1 MRIGI
6 TGAFG
11 QFGWHLRC
19 YLFAQKEI
27 EVACAG
33 RDEFTDPQKLTKFV
47 SGVDAIIHLAGVN
60 RAEEAEVERAN
71 PALAEQLVSA
81 LKLASVTPHLL
92 FSSTTHINNDN
103 TYGQSKRKAGEVLAR
118 WANHADAKVSKFV
131 FPHLFGEYGR
141 PNYNSAVSTFCWQV
155 ANGEEPG
162 VTGNGR
168 VELLHF
174 NDASKLLFEAI
185 ENGRNGDER
194 PKGTDISVREVAD
207 RIKSLADSY
216 QNQIIPDLRDPLD
229 LRLFNIYRGY
239 LFPQHYPVSLKTNTD
254 DRGSLTESVKSHN
267 GGQTFFSTTKP
278 GITRG
283 NHFHYHKVERFLV
296 VKGKAQISLRKML
309 TDERHEFVVSGDQL
323 EYVDMPTHYTHNI
336 TNIGD
341 EELVTLFWSH
351 ELFDPE
357 NPDTIFEIV

>member
-6 TGAFG
+6 TGAYG

-19 YLFAQKEI
+19 FLFVHKDI
-27 EVACAG
+27 EVVCAG
-33 RDEFTDPQKLTKFV
+33 RDEFADPQKLVGFV
-47 SGVDAIIHLAGVN
+47 GNVDAIIHLAGVN
-60 RAEEAEVERAN
+60 RAEEVEVERAN

-81 LKLASVTPHLL
+81 LKTAGAAPHVLY
-92 FSSTTHINNDN
+92 SSTTHINNDN
-103 TYGQSKRKAGEVLAR
+103 TYGHSKRKAGEILAR
-118 WANHADAKVSKFV
+118 WANNADAKFSNFV
-131 FPHLFGEYGR
+131 FPHLFGEYGK

-155 ANGEEPG
+155 ANGEEPS
-162 VTGNGR
+162 VTGAGR

-174 NDASKLLFEAI
+174 NDASSLLLEAI
-185 ENGRNGDER
+185 KNGNTGDEN
-194 PKGTDISVREVAD
+194 PQGTDTSIREVAD
-207 RIKSLADSY
+207 RIKALAASY
-216 QNQIIPDLRDPLD
+216 QNQIIPDVRDPLD

-239 LFPQHYPVSLKTNTD
+239 LFPKYYPVKLTTHTD
-254 DRGSLTESVKSHN
+254 DRGSLTESVKSNN

-278 GITRG
+278 GVTRG

-296 VKGKAQISLRKML
+296 VKGKARISLRKML
-309 TDERHEFVVSGDQL
+309 TDERHEFVVSGNQL